1 MLNCMSCYR
10 PVGTEFFLVQSAR
23 LMGQPYCTDV
33 VESNNEPEYVV
44 ESNNEPEYLCAD
56 CVKAIRSLAG
66 L

>member
-33 VESNNEPEYVV
+33 VESNNEPEY
-44 ESNNEPEYLCAD
+44 LCAD